1 MFDLNDYTFNKGLQW
16 YEASFTIDGVQ
27 VNVTVS
33 AEDEKDPSQLEARI
47 KKSIDWIT
55 NNKNELLDFCAEE
68 LLEDKNSEEWLK
80 KGEKQLSRSE
90 FKAKLTLEAIHIN
103 ADGSITIDYKD
114 NKMFWGHTVV
124 VAVTDDFALDYA
136 TIEG

>member
-1 MFDLNDYTFNKGLQW
+1 MFNLIDYTFNKGLQW
-16 YEASFTIDGVQ
+16 YEASFMLDGVKI
-27 VNVTVS
+27 NITVS
-33 AEDEKDPSQLEARI
+33 AEGEKKNSILESRI

-55 NNKNELLDFCAEE
+55 KNKEEILDFCSQE

-80 KGEKQLSRSE
+80 EGESELTPSE
-90 FKAKLTLEAIHIN
+90 FKRNLTMKAIHIN
-103 ADGSITIDYKD
+103 EDGSVTIDYGD

-124 VAVTDDFALDYA
+124 VAVTDDFSLDYA